1 MAKTYR
7 PVDRAQEFL
16 LPPSMVEWLPEEHVV
31 WFVIAAVERLDTSR
45 FHARARLGGTGRRG
59 YDPDMLLTLFVYAMA
74 HGESSSRQ
82 IERLCHTDVA
92 FRIIC
97 ASDVPDHTVLA
108 RFRKNHEQAL
118 TDLLTESLVL
128 AAELGLV
135 SLGVVAFDG
144 TKIAAN
150 ASKDANRTEAHLR
163 GLAEGFVATVAATD
177 EAEDTLFGEE
187 SSGAEVPVGVRD
199 RTGRDERITAALG
212 QIEARRLAAEQARRE
227 RSERDRVSGRA
238 YEQAIQR
245 AAASGAAAPV
255 GATPKDA
262 DPVVVAKARLARA
275 RAKAET
281 RQQANLERARAKPR
295 TSGRGRLPVPI
306 EDHVLVRRARD
317 AYETALAHATH
328 NQATEEQAVE
338 DRAVET
344 VDRDDDAGSGG
355 GGGGGAKSGQ
365 GGQDVTSDRPAEQ
378 VRANVTDPESRLL
391 KTRNGWIQGY
401 NCQTAVSD
409 DEFFISA
416 RATQDTNDITQFV
429 PTVHDLTATAGHLAE
444 RTGRDDLTI
453 GTMIGDAGY
462 DSDTNLAA
470 DGPDRLIADAKAY
483 KIDQRATTDPATGDP
498 ATDASPRETM
508 NHRLRTPQGHA
519 LYQRRSPMVE
529 PPNAWLKDRRGL
541 RRFARRG
548 LAAAQAEL
556 SLACAVT
563 NLLKLRTK
571 GITTAQLQTG

>member
-7 PVDRAQEFL
+7 LVDRAQEFL
-16 LPPSMVEWLPEEHVV
+16 LPPSMVDWLGDDHLV
-31 WFVIAAVERLDTSR
+31 WFVIAAVERLDTAR
-45 FHARARLGGTGRRG
+45 FHARARLGGVGRKG

-82 IERLCHTDVA
+82 IERWCHTDVA

-128 AAELGLV
+128 AAELGMV

-150 ASKDANRTEAHLR
+150 ASKDANRTQARLR
-163 GLAEGFVATVAATD
+163 ELAEEFVATVASTD
-177 EAEDTLFGEE
+177 EAEDVLFGEVSRGDE
-187 SSGAEVPVGVRD
+187 LPPVVRD
-199 RTGRDERITAALG
+199 RTGRGERITAALA
-212 QIEARRLAAEQARRE
+212 QIAARRRAAEQARRE
-227 RSERDRVSGRA
+227 RSERDRGSGRA
-238 YEQAIQR
+238 YERAIQQ
-245 AAASGAAAPV
+245 AADSGTPPPLGPAPK
-255 GATPKDA
+255 TA
-262 DPVVVAKARLARA
+262 DPVVVTRARLARA
-275 RAKAET
+275 RAKAEA
-281 RQQANLERARAKPR
+281 RQRARLERTRAKPR
-295 TSGRGRLPVPI
+295 TSGRGREPVPI
-306 EDHVLVRRARD
+306 EDQELVRRARA
-317 AYETALAHATH
+317 AYEAALAHAE
-328 NQATEEQAVE
+328 NPAGENPAG
-338 DRAVET
+338 ET
-344 VDRDDDAGSGG
+344 VGNPGNDSDSDRDSDGDGDSDGT
-355 GGGGGAKSGQ
+355 AKS
-365 GGQDVTSDRPAEQ
+365 GQDVTSDRPAEQ
-378 VRANVTDPESRLL
+378 VKANLTDPESRLL

-409 DEFFISA
+409 DEFFVSA
-416 RATQDTNDITQFV
+416 RATQDTNDMAQFE
-429 PTVHDLTATAGHLAE
+429 PTVQDLTATTGRLAD
-444 RTGRDDLTI
+444 RCDRDDLTI
-453 GTMIGDAGY
+453 GVMIGDAGY
-462 DSDTNLAA
+462 DSDANLAA
-470 DGPDRLIADAKAY
+470 DGPDRLIADAKAHT
-483 KIDQRATTDPATGDP
+483 IDQRASTDPATGDP
-498 ATDASPRETM
+498 ATDATPRETM
-508 NHRLRTPQGHA
+508 NHRLRTPEGHA

-563 NLLKLRTK
+563 NLLKLHTK

>member
-1 MAKTYR
+1 VAKTYR

-16 LPPSMVEWLPEEHVV
+16 LPPSMVDWLADDHLV
-31 WFVIAAVERLDTSR
+31 WFVIAAAERLDTSR
-45 FHARARLGGTGRRG
+45 FHARARLGGVGRRG

-128 AAELGLV
+128 AAELGMV

-150 ASKDANRTEAHLR
+150 ASKDANRTGARLR
-163 GLAEGFVATVAATD
+163 ELAAGFVATVASTD
-177 EAEDTLFGEE
+177 EAEDALFGQGSRGDELP
-187 SSGAEVPVGVRD
+187 PVVRD
-199 RTGRDERITAALG
+199 RTGRGERITAALA
-212 QIEARRLAAEQARRE
+212 QIAARRRAAEQARRE
-227 RSERDRVSGRA
+227 RSARDRGTGHA
-238 YEQAIQR
+238 YAQAIQH
-245 AAASGAAAPV
+245 AADSG
-255 GATPKDA
+255 TPPPLGPPPKTA
-262 DPVVVAKARLARA
+262 DPVVVTRARLARA
-275 RAKAET
+275 RAKAEA
-281 RQQANLERARAKPR
+281 RQQARLERIRAKPR
-295 TSGRGRLPVPI
+295 TSGRGREPVPI
-306 EDHVLVRRARD
+306 EDQELVRRARA
-317 AYETALAHATH
+317 AYEAALAHAEH
-328 NQATEEQAVE
+328 QVA
-338 DRAVET
+338 ET
-344 VDRDDDAGSGG
+344 VGDPGNDSDGG
-355 GGGGGAKSGQ
+355 GGDGGDGTAKSGQ
-365 GGQDVTSDRPAEQ
+365 VGQDVTSARPAEQ
-378 VRANVTDPESRLL
+378 VKANLTDPESRLL
-391 KTRNGWIQGY
+391 KTRHGWIQGY

-416 RATQDTNDITQFV
+416 RATQDPNDIAQFE
-429 PTVHDLTATAGHLAE
+429 PTVHDLTATTGQLAE

-453 GTMIGDAGY
+453 GVMIGDAGY
-462 DSDTNLAA
+462 DSDANLDA
-470 DGPDRLIADAKAY
+470 DGPDRLIADAKAHT
-483 KIDQRATTDPATGDP
+483 IDQRASADPATGDP
-498 ATDASPRETM
+498 ATDATPRETM
-508 NHRLRTPQGHA
+508 NHRLRSPEGHA

-571 GITTAQLQTG
+571 GITTTQLHTG